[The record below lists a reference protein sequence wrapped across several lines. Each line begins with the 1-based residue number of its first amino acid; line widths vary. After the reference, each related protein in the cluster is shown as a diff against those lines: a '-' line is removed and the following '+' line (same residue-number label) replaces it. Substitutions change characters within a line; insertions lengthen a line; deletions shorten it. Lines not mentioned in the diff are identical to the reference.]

1 MPTVPTRPGPKGA
14 DCDPLHHCHQMMLA
28 PYYHMQINKTRLFQ
42 DGFSIYSSRA
52 FQRYFL
58 RCWACRCT
66 LLVTSAAV
74 DPKDSAKVVGRGG

>member
-58 RCWACRCT
+58 RCWAFRSCVDVLNWASLT
-66 LLVTSAAV
+66 AQSAAFL
-74 DPKDSAKVVGRGG
+74 